1 VDASKFDQQIQNI
14 QQRLAQLQQQG
25 RKSGLQQ
32 SEPEITVEVFHEL
45 NTALE
50 ELQIAKEKLCQQ
62 NQEKAVASQT
72 LEAERQHDQ
81 ALFKE
86 APEVSL
92 EQVSKA
98 LEAQEAQ
105 YRLLFANNPHPMW
118 VYDAETLAF
127 LAVNETATSYYGY
140 SQEEFLAMTIRDIRP
155 PEDVLAL
162 LETIPALTTELSRS
176 EIYKHQKKDGTILDV
191 EITSN
196 PLIFAGRSAML
207 VLANDI
213 TERQEA
219 QEALAKRERYLAA
232 LVEVQRRLLAYRDR
246 ENYYK
251 EILEPLGEVSGASRI
266 YIFENHRDARG
277 ELLMSQRGEWCKSG
291 ICPEIDN
298 PILQNLS
305 YDEFFPRWAEALAQ
319 GEIITGRVREFP
331 EPERLILESQGI
343 LSILVLP
350 LIVNGAFFGFIG
362 FDNCKDARAWSAAEV
377 DLLKAAAAAIS
388 QAQER
393 KQAQEDLMARSR
405 QAQLGA
411 DVGAALTERNTLS
424 GMLHHCVES
433 VVKHLDAALARIWL
447 LNPTENMLELF
458 ASAGMYTR
466 LDGSYA
472 RIPVG
477 DYKVG
482 LIAQQRQP
490 YLTNE
495 VLSDQCIGNKAWAL
509 QEGMIAFAGYPLIV
523 EERLVGVIAMFARLP
538 LTENTISA
546 LASIAD
552 EIALGI
558 ERKRTEE
565 ALRESEERFRATFEQ
580 AAVGIVHAGIDGK
593 WLRVNKKLCDIVGY
607 TSEELL
613 GGAFQNITHP
623 DDLNPDI
630 KYVSQMLASE
640 IQTYSIE
647 KRYIRKDNSCIW
659 INLTVSLVR
668 DFSGSPKYFICVIKD
683 ITARK
688 QAEESL
694 RVQQEFLRQVID
706 TLPHLIFV
714 KDENGKFILVNQ
726 GLANI
731 YGTTIENLIGKS
743 DADFNP
749 NQEEVEQFLGD
760 DRQVMDSLQEK
771 IIPEEKVT
779 DFTGKVNWFQT
790 IKKPLISP
798 EGTARQLLAIA
809 TNITPRKQAE
819 EALRKSE
826 ELYRTLVSNFPNG
839 AVLLFDHNLRYT
851 LAEGLGLAEIGLT
864 KENLPGKTIWEVFP
878 PEMCNIVEP
887 SYRAALAGATTVM
900 EVPYANHFY
909 MMHVLPVKNEQEEVL
924 AGMVM
929 TQNITEQKQAE
940 AALQKAKDDLKI
952 EVQNRT
958 LKLCDTIDQ
967 LWHEIAE
974 RQRVENALRESEER
988 FRNLVETTSNWVWE
1002 IDENA
1007 VYTYVNS
1014 KVQEILGYEPEA
1026 VLGKTP
1032 LDFMPPEQAQSV
1044 ANFIN
1049 SMASLQQPFIF
1060 LENIHLH
1067 KDGHIVIVETS
1078 GVPFYDAEGQ
1088 FKGYR
1093 GVNRDITL
1101 RKQAEKALRESE
1113 ERFRLLAENSTDM
1126 ISRHTPDGI
1135 YLYVSPACYTLLG
1148 YKPEEMIG
1156 HSAYEF
1162 LHPDDVVV
1170 LAQNQQNILDD
1181 SDIYTIAFRSRHRNG
1196 HYIWLESTAR
1206 SVRDAQTGAVNEIHV
1221 ASRDITERKR
1231 AEADIQKALLK
1242 EKQLNELKSNFVS
1255 MTSHEFRT
1263 PLTIILSSAQLI
1275 ENYGHKWTEEKKR
1288 TYLQRI
1294 KIGGKR
1300 ITQLLDDILVVGK
1313 ADAGKL
1319 QLEPAPLNLVEFCH
1333 SLVEEMQLGDR
1344 SQHTIEF
1351 INQADY
1357 PDACMDEKLLQRI
1370 LYNLLSNALK
1380 YSPSGS
1386 IVRFELTHENEMAVF
1401 KVQDQGIGIPEAD
1414 QKHLFDSFQRASN
1427 VGTIPG
1433 TGLGLAIVK
1442 KCVDL
1447 QGGAIAVSSEV
1458 GVGTL
1463 ITVRLPLVQ
1472 GKSSE

>member
-1 VDASKFDQQIQNI
+1 M
-14 QQRLAQLQQQG
+14 
-25 RKSGLQQ
+25 
-32 SEPEITVEVFHEL
+32 PEGY
-45 NTALE
+45 
-50 ELQIAKEKLCQQ
+50 
-62 NQEKAVASQT
+62 
-72 LEAERQHDQ
+72 
-81 ALFKE
+81 
-86 APEVSL
+86 L
-92 EQVSKA
+92 EQVNKA
-98 LEAQEAQ
+98 L
-105 YRLLFANNPHPMW
+105 
-118 VYDAETLAF
+118 
-127 LAVNETATSYYGY
+127 
-140 SQEEFLAMTIRDIRP
+140 
-155 PEDVLAL
+155 
-162 LETIPALTTELSRS
+162 
-176 EIYKHQKKDGTILDV
+176 
-191 EITSN
+191 
-196 PLIFAGRSAML
+196 
-207 VLANDI
+207 
-213 TERQEA
+213 EA

-232 LVEVQRRLLAYRDR
+232 LVEVHRRLLAYRDR

-251 EILEPLGEVSGASRI
+251 EILEPLGEASGASRI
-266 YIFENHRDARG
+266 YIFENHRDASG
-277 ELLMSQRGEWCKSG
+277 ELLMSQRAEWCELG
-291 ICPEIDN
+291 ISPEIDN

-305 YDEFFPRWAEALAQ
+305 YNEFFPRWAQALAQ
-319 GEIITGRVREFP
+319 GEIIAGIVREFP
-331 EPERLILESQGI
+331 ELERFILESQGI
-343 LSILVLP
+343 LSILILP

-362 FDNCKDARAWSAAEV
+362 FDNCKDARAWEAAEV

-447 LNPTENMLELF
+447 LNPTENMLELQ

-477 DYKVG
+477 NYKVG

-490 YLTNE
+490 YLTNK
-495 VLSDQCIGNKAWAL
+495 VLGDQCLDNKAWAL

-523 EERLVGVIAMFARLP
+523 EERLVGVITMFARLP

-558 ERKRTEE
+558 ERKR
-565 ALRESEERFRATFEQ
+565 
-580 AAVGIVHAGIDGK
+580 
-593 WLRVNKKLCDIVGY
+593 
-607 TSEELL
+607 
-613 GGAFQNITHP
+613 
-623 DDLNPDI
+623 
-630 KYVSQMLASE
+630 
-640 IQTYSIE
+640 
-647 KRYIRKDNSCIW
+647 
-659 INLTVSLVR
+659 
-668 DFSGSPKYFICVIKD
+668 
-683 ITARK
+683 
-688 QAEESL
+688 
-694 RVQQEFLRQVID
+694 
-706 TLPHLIFV
+706 
-714 KDENGKFILVNQ
+714 
-726 GLANI
+726 
-731 YGTTIENLIGKS
+731 
-743 DADFNP
+743 
-749 NQEEVEQFLGD
+749 
-760 DRQVMDSLQEK
+760 
-771 IIPEEKVT
+771 
-779 DFTGKVNWFQT
+779 
-790 IKKPLISP
+790 
-798 EGTARQLLAIA
+798 
-809 TNITPRKQAE
+809 AE

-851 LAEGLGLAEIGLT
+851 LGEGLGLAEIGLS
-864 KENLPGKTIWEVFP
+864 KEKLPGKTIWEVFP
-878 PEMCNIVEP
+878 PEMCNILEP
-887 SYRAALAGATTVM
+887 SYRAALGGATTVM
-900 EVPYANHFY
+900 EVPYDNHFY

-958 LKLCDTIDQ
+958 LQLCDTIDQ

-974 RQRVENALRESEER
+974 RQRVEN
-988 FRNLVETTSNWVWE
+988 
-1002 IDENA
+1002 
-1007 VYTYVNS
+1007 
-1014 KVQEILGYEPEA
+1014 
-1026 VLGKTP
+1026 
-1032 LDFMPPEQAQSV
+1032 
-1044 ANFIN
+1044 
-1049 SMASLQQPFIF
+1049 
-1060 LENIHLH
+1060 
-1067 KDGHIVIVETS
+1067 
-1078 GVPFYDAEGQ
+1078 
-1088 FKGYR
+1088 
-1093 GVNRDITL
+1093 
-1101 RKQAEKALRESE
+1101 ALRESE

-1148 YKPEEMIG
+1148 YKPEELVG
-1156 HSAYEF
+1156 RSAYEF
-1162 LHPDDVVV
+1162 LHPDDVVA
-1170 LAQNQQNILDD
+1170 LTQNQQNILDD
-1181 SDIYTIAFRSRHRNG
+1181 SDIYTITFRARHRHG
-1196 HYIWLESTAR
+1196 HYVWFESTAR
-1206 SVRDAQTGAVNEIHV
+1206 SLRDARTGAINEIHV

-1231 AEADIQKALLK
+1231 AEADIQRALEK

-1294 KIGGKR
+1294 QVGGKR

-1344 SQHTIEF
+1344 AQHTIEF
-1351 INQADY
+1351 ISQADY

-1370 LYNLLSNALK
+1370 LSNLLSNALK

-1386 IVRFELTHENEMAVF
+1386 TVNFELTHENSMAVF
-1401 KVQDQGIGIPEAD
+1401 KVQDRGIGIPEAD

-1463 ITVRLPLVQ
+1463 IAVMLPLVQ
-1472 GKSSE
+1472 EKSNE